1 MNGAVGHHR
10 VRLTA
15 VVLGTFAGAMRSH
28 YGKTM
33 PRRAM
38 LKGKEGDQGS
48 NNHSSHSNRSR
59 MKLICINGEILGLK
73 VHVFPSSAS
82 RSREY
87 RMMDGNLQ

>member
-1 MNGAVGHHR
+1 
-10 VRLTA
+10 
-15 VVLGTFAGAMRSH
+15 
-28 YGKTM
+28 M

-48 NNHSSHSNRSR
+48 NDHSSHSNRSR